1 MKIKGIG
8 TVSKEKAMEILTR
21 EGRDA
26 VASGD
31 ITLEELGEMYKLER
45 VKKACRIGNNP
56 ETFRACYRWIPDDMK
71 EDLTP
76 DQLGRLTESF
86 YECYGAGKNDV

>member
-8 TVSKEKAMEILTR
+8 TVKKEKAMEILTR
-21 EGRDA
+21 EGKEA

-31 ITLEELGEMYKLER
+31 ITLVELGEMYKLEQ

-56 ETFRACYRWIPDDMK
+56 ETFRACYKWIPEDMK
-71 EDLTP
+71 EELTP
-76 DQLGRLTESF
+76 DQLGRLTDSF
-86 YECYGAGKNDV
+86 YECYGAGKNA

>member
-8 TVSKEKAMEILTR
+8 TIAKNKAMEILTR

-26 VASGD
+26 VESGE
-31 ITLEELGEMYKLER
+31 ITLEELGEMYKLEQ
-45 VKKACRIGNNP
+45 VKKACRIGNNA
-56 ETFRACYRWIPDDMK
+56 ETFRACYKWIPDDMK

-76 DQLGRLTESF
+76 DQLGRLTDQF
-86 YECYGAGKNDV
+86 YECYGAGKNA

>member
-8 TVSKEKAMEILTR
+8 TISKEKAMEILTR
-21 EGRDA
+21 DGREA

-31 ITLEELGEMYKLER
+31 ITLEELGEMYKLEQ

-56 ETFRACYRWIPDDMK
+56 ETFRACYKWIPDDMK

-76 DQLGRLTESF
+76 DQLGRLTDRF
-86 YECYGAGKNDV
+86 YECYGAGKNE

>member
-31 ITLEELGEMYKLER
+31 ITLEELGEMYKLEKI
-45 VKKACRIGNNP
+45 KKACRIGNNP

-76 DQLGRLTESF
+76 DQLGRLTDQF
-86 YECYGAGKNDV
+86 YKCYGAGKNA

>member
-8 TVSKEKAMEILTR
+8 TIAKNKAMEILTA
-21 EGRDA
+21 EGRKA
-26 VASGD
+26 VRSGD
-31 ITLEELGEMYKLER
+31 TCTDSFNNSYKWVPDEL
-45 VKKACRIGNNP
+45 
-56 ETFRACYRWIPDDMK
+56 K

>member
-21 EGRDA
+21 EGRNA

-31 ITLEELGEMYKLER
+31 ITLEELGEMYKLEKI
-45 VKKACRIGNNP
+45 KKACRIGNNP

>member
-8 TVSKEKAMEILTR
+8 TISKRKAMEILTR

-26 VASGD
+26 V
-31 ITLEELGEMYKLER
+31 GEMYKLEQ
-45 VKKACRIGNNP
+45 VKKACRIGNNT
-56 ETFRACYRWIPDDMK
+56 ETFRACYKWIPDDMK

-76 DQLGRLTESF
+76 DQLGRLTDQF
-86 YECYGAGKNDV
+86 YECYGGKCVNE